1 MVVINLRLGL
11 QAHKAWGDHAF
22 PSLAGKGKGPPAA
35 RAAVDLPSGEPD
47 REVEEAAA
55 LILERAFAAVDPT
68 VADPETSLK
77 KTASGGP
84 HFGQFSGRVSSRKA
98 RRIYLG
104 KAALD
109 FVESS

>member
-11 QAHKAWGDHAF
+11 QAHKAWGDHGF
-22 PSLAGKGKGPPAA
+22 PSLAGKGAPAA
-35 RAAVDLPSGEPD
+35 RATVDLPSGEPD

-55 LILERAFAAVDPT
+55 LIIERAFAAVDPT
-68 VADPETSLK
+68 VADLGSSLK

-84 HFGQFSGRVSSRKA
+84 HFGQLSGIFKQKSA
-98 RRIYLG
+98 EFI
-104 KAALD
+104 AALD